1 MVTSFPLSKPVAS
14 AASPPPAGGPANPFL
29 FLLRLFRLFRLGEPA
44 AVVFRHCR
52 VQTLRQN
59 HFHGVTG
66 FAHHLCC
73 RLQFRF
79 LHRPQDRKST
89 RLNSSHVS
97 ISYAVFCLKKKKKTK
112 NKQLDTTN
120 SQINTMNIN
129 N

>member
-79 LHRPQDRKST
+79 LHRPQRWWAKPD
-89 RLNSSHVS
+89 
-97 ISYAVFCLKKKKKTK
+97 AVEMILTQGLHAAMTK
-112 NKQLDTTN
+112 
-120 SQINTMNIN
+120 
-129 N
+129 